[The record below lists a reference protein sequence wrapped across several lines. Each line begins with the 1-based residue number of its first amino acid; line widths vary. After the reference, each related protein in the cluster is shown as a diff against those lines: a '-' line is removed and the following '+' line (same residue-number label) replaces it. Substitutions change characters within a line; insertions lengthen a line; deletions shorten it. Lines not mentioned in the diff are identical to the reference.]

1 MFPLIYFLPW
11 SNSLSTYVHIPIYWN
26 GKWYCVL
33 LLVGKIQLVVW
44 CYKILLS
51 RFCFECQKRFQKTE
65 QCGISYRLLG
75 SVYTDCTLI
84 TGWAW
89 GYSGKG
95 QDAVDWNRKLP
106 VRMMFLAMCL
116 SFLCCFCGAC
126 ARSCRRNFSRYLLE
140 KRTVFISWIFF
151 LFSLFLF
158 LQ

>member
-1 MFPLIYFLPW
+1 M
-11 SNSLSTYVHIPIYWN
+11 
-26 GKWYCVL
+26 
-33 LLVGKIQLVVW
+33 
-44 CYKILLS
+44 
-51 RFCFECQKRFQKTE
+51 
-65 QCGISYRLLG
+65 
-75 SVYTDCTLI
+75 YTDCTLI

-140 KRTVFISWIFF
+140 KRTVFISWIFPF
-151 LFSLFLF
+151 LFIFVSPIIYILIITLITVPIIDP
-158 LQ
+158 LLSQCSCSQSVSYLISCGAPGIHWNGALWCKWIISHVDQTCCLVKETDSRGCPQL